1 MTGYPTAP
9 PVAWRVAEIVDQVRH
24 KPLEVAAAAVA
35 SHLRSFWDPRM
46 RADLIA
52 YVDSDPPDL
61 DPIVARTA
69 TLLREPG

>member
-1 MTGYPTAP
+1 VTGYPDVP

-24 KPLEVAAAAVA
+24 RPADEAATAVA

-46 RADLIA
+46 RADLVA
-52 YVDSDPPDL
+52 WVDSAPPGL

-69 TLLREPG
+69 ELLRADG